1 MPDDEGA
8 GAVHLCAINLR
19 SAERCSVD
27 LSARSSYRP
36 ICVVDAI
43 AKHFFPVHCSVWRAV
58 DSAPWCAHETIQA
71 SDLATSTGISR
82 ALPSLLRCGG
92 CPCSDV
98 VRLHLMVNLAAVP
111 LRRLCRTED
120 PRRCCPVYR
129 SIRRSACTDFP
140 SSSATAAAAARS
152 WT

>member
-1 MPDDEGA
+1 MTKGWERY
-8 GAVHLCAINLR
+8 I
-19 SAERCSVD
+19 SALLTCSVD

-58 DSAPWCAHETIQA
+58 DSAPWWAHETIQA

-140 SSSATAAAAARS
+140 SSPATAAAGARS